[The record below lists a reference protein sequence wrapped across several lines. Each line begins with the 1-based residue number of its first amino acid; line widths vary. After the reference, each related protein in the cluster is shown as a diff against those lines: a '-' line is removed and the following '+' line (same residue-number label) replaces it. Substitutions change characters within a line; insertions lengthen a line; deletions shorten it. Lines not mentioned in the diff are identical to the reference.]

1 MSEHLDKKIQHHIQ
15 RDIVK
20 QLMRAEQVRFS
31 ELKPKG
37 LESNLFM
44 YHLKQLIADGLVQK
58 VELGYTLTP
67 LGKQFVSRVN
77 LESLKIRVQPK
88 ILSILMVHRTDS
100 KWLLL
105 ERLHQPRLHTVG
117 FPSGK
122 LHFGESLLEGAQR
135 ELYEKCNLTNANL
148 SLRGEFILRTY
159 RMGEVDQHMIGHV
172 FFANVAADVETEH
185 EAALF
190 RSFWGDESDLFGE
203 NVFAGHRILL
213 DQITLGSKGDYF
225 VVEHREEVA

>member
-20 QLMRAEQVRFS
+20 RLLLAEYVRFS
-31 ELKPKG
+31 VLKPKG

-58 VELGYTLTP
+58 AEPGYTLTP
-67 LGKQFVSRVN
+67 LGKQFVGRVN

-88 ILSILMVHRTDS
+88 ILSILMVHRADG

-135 ELYEKCNLTNANL
+135 ELYEKCNLTDVDL
-148 SLRGEFILRTY
+148 SLKGEFILRTY
-159 RMGEVDQHMIGHV
+159 RNGDIEQHMVGHV
-172 FFANVAADVETEH
+172 FYADVDDTVQVVH
-185 EAALF
+185 EVELF
-190 RSFWGDESDLFGE
+190 KSFWGDEAELFGE
-203 NVFAGHRILL
+203 NVFAGHQILL
-213 DQITLGSKGDYF
+213 DQIMRHPTGHYF